1 MDLTIGKQG
10 EKTPFVQT
18 GTVLP
23 KYLIKKP
30 NAKNL
35 LRGQQM
41 STEQVFKAKLK
52 WPVSIKANGSSS
64 DGVTLNLSTNGA
76 YIRCVKPLRL
86 NEVFDMTL
94 QVPNSDDSIE
104 AEVEV
109 VLSNI
114 YGPDDD
120 ISPRGMIIRF
130 LDLADED
137 RRIIAKAIF
146 KHLESDKEKIDPKK
160 LQTLQTLTID
170 PNEIDSEAA

>member
-1 MDLTIGKQG
+1 
-10 EKTPFVQT
+10 
-18 GTVLP
+18 
-23 KYLIKKP
+23 
-30 NAKNL
+30 
-35 LRGQQM
+35 M
-41 STEQVFKAKLK
+41 STEQVVKVKLK

-109 VLSNI
+109 VLSNM
-114 YGPDDD
+114 YGPDDE
-120 ISPRGMIIRF
+120 ISPRGMIVRF

-146 KHLESDKEKIDPKK
+146 KHLKSDKETVDPKK

-170 PNEIDSEAA
+170 PNEIGSKAA

>member
-1 MDLTIGKQG
+1 
-10 EKTPFVQT
+10 
-18 GTVLP
+18 
-23 KYLIKKP
+23 
-30 NAKNL
+30 
-35 LRGQQM
+35 M
-41 STEQVFKAKLK
+41 STEQVVKAKLK
-52 WPVSIKANGSSS
+52 LPVSIKANGNSS

-76 YIRCVKPLRL
+76 YIKCAKPLRL
-86 NEVFDMTL
+86 NEILDMTL

-104 AEVEV
+104 VEVEV

-120 ISPRGMIIRF
+120 ISPRGMIVRF

-160 LQTLQTLTID
+160 LKTLQTLIID

>member
-1 MDLTIGKQG
+1 
-10 EKTPFVQT
+10 
-18 GTVLP
+18 
-23 KYLIKKP
+23 
-30 NAKNL
+30 
-35 LRGQQM
+35 M
-41 STEQVFKAKLK
+41 STEQVVKAKLK
-52 WPVSIKANGSSS
+52 LPVSIKANGNSS

-76 YIRCVKPLRL
+76 YIKCAKPLRL
-86 NEVFDMTL
+86 NEILDMTL

-104 AEVEV
+104 VEVEV

-120 ISPRGMIIRF
+120 ISPRGMIVRF

-160 LQTLQTLTID
+160 LKTLQTLTID

>member
-1 MDLTIGKQG
+1 
-10 EKTPFVQT
+10 
-18 GTVLP
+18 
-23 KYLIKKP
+23 
-30 NAKNL
+30 
-35 LRGQQM
+35 M
-41 STEQVFKAKLK
+41 STEQVIKAKLK

-76 YIRCVKPLRL
+76 YIRCVKPPRL

-109 VLSNI
+109 VWSNI
-114 YGPDDD
+114 YGPDDE
-120 ISPRGMIIRF
+120 ISPRGMIVRF

-146 KHLESDKEKIDPKK
+146 KHLESDNVEIDPKK

-170 PNEIDSEAA
+170 PNETGSEAA

>member
-1 MDLTIGKQG
+1 
-10 EKTPFVQT
+10 
-18 GTVLP
+18 
-23 KYLIKKP
+23 
-30 NAKNL
+30 
-35 LRGQQM
+35 M
-41 STEQVFKAKLK
+41 STEQVVKAKLK
-52 WPVSIKANGSSS
+52 LPVSIKANGNSS

-76 YIRCVKPLRL
+76 YIKCAKPLRL
-86 NEVFDMTL
+86 NEILDMTL

-104 AEVEV
+104 VEVEV
-109 VLSNI
+109 VLSNV
-114 YGPDDD
+114 YGPDDE
-120 ISPRGMIIRF
+120 ISPRGMIVRF

>member
-1 MDLTIGKQG
+1 
-10 EKTPFVQT
+10 
-18 GTVLP
+18 
-23 KYLIKKP
+23 
-30 NAKNL
+30 
-35 LRGQQM
+35 M
-41 STEQVFKAKLK
+41 STEQVVKAKLK

-109 VLSNI
+109 VFSNI

-120 ISPRGMIIRF
+120 ISPRGMIVRF
-130 LDLADED
+130 LDLSDED
-137 RRIIAKAIF
+137 CKVIRKEILQ
-146 KHLESDKEKIDPKK
+146 HLRSDKEKIDPKK
-160 LQTLQTLTID
+160 LQTLQTLVID
-170 PNEIDSEAA
+170 QNEIGSEAA

>member
-1 MDLTIGKQG
+1 
-10 EKTPFVQT
+10 
-18 GTVLP
+18 
-23 KYLIKKP
+23 
-30 NAKNL
+30 
-35 LRGQQM
+35 M
-41 STEQVFKAKLK
+41 STEQVVKVKLK

-94 QVPNSDDSIE
+94 QVSNSDDSIE

-109 VLSNI
+109 VLSNM
-114 YGPDDD
+114 YGPDDE
-120 ISPRGMIIRF
+120 ISPRGMIVRF

-146 KHLESDKEKIDPKK
+146 KHLKSDKETVDPKK

-170 PNEIDSEAA
+170 PNEIGSKAA